1 MRLKKILSISLCI
14 CFLLCSLVCFTSYSV
29 SGPVQSEDV
38 YWDNFV
44 TNYEQP
50 TEVSL
55 GSGVYEI
62 SNARQLAYFNKNL
75 QDYVSATIKLTDDIY
90 LSEAYWSA
98 NTSYKFKG
106 LFDGNYH
113 TIYNL
118 STNGNNGLFATIDYG
133 GQVQNL
139 TMYTCD
145 FNNVTGKAGVICGYL
160 EGANGKPYNF
170 KNIIVKNAYFY
181 YKQNNNNTVQIG
193 GLAGFSYSSIIKNC
207 MVYNMYAHAQYTDA
221 WDYPGTTVIGGI
233 VGDCNNTQISVCSYE
248 SDNPI
253 YSLATS
259 EKEGNGTAYCGGIV
273 GWLHYA
279 NSQSTTKIEKCYAKT
294 IGNGTV
300 LAGNVTAT
308 VNAYAGGIV
317 GKLDYG
323 TVENCF
329 NTSKVEAHAK
339 TVTEAAESI
348 GACGITTK
356 ALYDNIVLCDPTKKG
371 SGEGTYKDTT
381 QESTKQKSYV
391 NCYAGGIVG
400 FMSKDT
406 SVSYCYGTGTV
417 ESDGMSKNVYTFATK
432 YYYDDWGKDDYDYP
446 IKTFTANIG
455 CYFKDTIAGYV
466 TAGATTTNC
475 YSSTTFSSGYGNF
488 TNGTKV
494 EVRFSRTVIATLNVK
509 CYVSLTHSG
518 DNFKIYARSSNL
530 GTNLGTEQFSYTMSR
545 PITFIAN
552 SITSTK
558 VADIATANS
567 SVWAID
573 SSLNGG
579 NPIIK
584 DFYWQY

>member
-29 SGPVQSEDV
+29 SGSVQSEDV
-38 YWDNFV
+38 YWDDLV
-44 TNYEQP
+44 ADDEQP
-50 TEVSL
+50 TEVSS

-75 QDYVSATIKLTDDIY
+75 QNYVCATIKLTGDIY

-113 TIYNL
+113 TIYDL
-118 STNGNNGLFATIDYG
+118 TTNGNNGLFATIDYG

-139 TMYTCD
+139 TMRSCD
-145 FNNVTGKAGVICGYL
+145 FCNVTGKAGVICGYL
-160 EGANGKPYNF
+160 EGASGKEYNF

-207 MVYNMYAHAQYTDA
+207 MVYNMYAHAEYTSA
-221 WDYPGTTVIGGI
+221 WDYPGTTIIGGI

-248 SDNPI
+248 SVNPI

-279 NSQSTTKIEKCYAKT
+279 NSPSTTKIEKCYAKGTST
-294 IGNGTV
+294 I

-323 TVENCF
+323 SVENCF

-348 GACGITTK
+348 GDYGLTTT
-356 ALYDNIVLCDPTKKG
+356 ALYNNIYICSALKKDG
-371 SGEGTYKDTT
+371 GEGDYENVIQD
-381 QESTKQKSYV
+381 STKQKSYA

-400 FMSKDT
+400 FMSADT
-406 SVSYCYGTGTV
+406 SVSYCYGAGTV

-432 YYYDDWGKDDYDYP
+432 YYYDDIRDDYDYP

-455 CYFKDTIAGYV
+455 CYFKDKIAGYV

-488 TNGTKV
+488 VTGTRVK
-494 EVRFSRTVIATLNVK
+494 VRFTRTVIAVLNVK
-509 CYVSLTHSG
+509 CYVYLTHSG
-518 DNFKIYARSSNL
+518 DMFKIHARSSDL
-530 GTNLGTEQFSYTMSR
+530 GTDLGKEFFSYTMSR

-552 SITSTK
+552 PITSTT